1 MKLKV
6 DNMRRRVLT
15 DQEQANL
22 IAASP
27 KKLRCLVMLLLLT
40 GARVGETLALRWEDV
55 SEDGVLTFLHTKTG
69 KIRCVGGTEEIQA
82 VLNALPR
89 AHAQVFAS
97 PRTGKAYTG
106 DGLRSMLRRAL
117 RRAHIDPS
125 GVSFHTLRHTV
136 ATRLVAASVDIK
148 TVSAILGRST
158 SRMLLE
164 RYAHESETR
173 KQSALAAH
181 PVTVG
186 HILGTPGWA
195 EQPVWKPTNEL
206 SEEKVVD
213 GRRLELPTSALRT
226 HPASNTKR
234 RDVNTLRRSF
244 FVYAD
249 SRKPAYSLIVFIV
262 LYSRWAESRAERLSR
277 LRK

>member
-1 MKLKV
+1 MAEAPRIVKLKV

-136 ATRLVAASVDIK
+136 ATRLVAPSVDIK

-158 SRMLLE
+158 SRML
-164 RYAHESETR
+164 SNGTR
-173 KQSALAAH
+173 
-181 PVTVG
+181 
-186 HILGTPGWA
+186 
-195 EQPVWKPTNEL
+195 TN
-206 SEEKVVD
+206 
-213 GRRLELPTSALRT
+213 RR
-226 HPASNTKR
+226 
-234 RDVNTLRRSF
+234 
-244 FVYAD
+244 
-249 SRKPAYSLIVFIV
+249 
-262 LYSRWAESRAERLSR
+262 RANNRHSPR
-277 LRK
+277 IP

>member
-1 MKLKV
+1 MAEAPRIVKLKV

-136 ATRLVAASVDIK
+136 AASVDIK

-158 SRMLLE
+158 SRML
-164 RYAHESETR
+164 SNGTR
-173 KQSALAAH
+173 
-181 PVTVG
+181 
-186 HILGTPGWA
+186 
-195 EQPVWKPTNEL
+195 TN
-206 SEEKVVD
+206 
-213 GRRLELPTSALRT
+213 RR
-226 HPASNTKR
+226 
-234 RDVNTLRRSF
+234 
-244 FVYAD
+244 
-249 SRKPAYSLIVFIV
+249 
-262 LYSRWAESRAERLSR
+262 RANNRHSPR
-277 LRK
+277 IP